1 MVMVMTN
8 IRFAYPWFSDFLN
21 FRSASESLGSTYH
34 CYFKAL
40 NKYCMDNYPDSSN
53 LSQDI
58 IDEWCKQ
65 RNTESDQTWKGRLS
79 FVRTILIYGNSR
91 GHINISLPELPLV
104 DKIHYKPHAFTE
116 NELFNLF
123 YACDN
128 VEIVCN
134 RNSTKMR
141 KIMMPVLFR
150 LLYSTG
156 MRPIEVVNLQRSDFD
171 FETGVVSIKKSKGY
185 NQRFI
190 VLHDTML
197 ELVKQYDVEIEK
209 YYPSRTYFFP
219 SKNNTNFRRSWV
231 TENFKKLWFKYNTAY
246 ARAYDLR
253 HNYAIK
259 NIMSWTN
266 AGIEFNSKILALS
279 KSMGHSS
286 VNETMYYFSIVPA
299 LYDKLEELTGKSFDE
314 LIPEVIDDEDE

>member
-1 MVMVMTN
+1 MTDVTF
-8 IRFAYPWFSDFLN
+8 IYSWFSDFLN
-21 FRSASESLGSTYH
+21 FRRASESWGKTYC
-34 CYFKAL
+34 CYLKSL

-53 LSQDI
+53 LSQNI

-65 RNTESDQTWKGRLS
+65 RNTESDYTWKGRLN
-79 FVRTILIYGNSR
+79 FVRTLLNYGNSR

-104 DKIHYKPHAFTE
+104 DRVHYKPHAFTKE
-116 NELFNLF
+116 ELTNLF

-134 RNSTKMR
+134 RNDTKMR

-156 MRPIEVVNLQRSDFD
+156 MRPIEVVNLYRSDFN
-171 FETGVVSIKKSKGY
+171 FETGVVSIRKSKGY
-185 NQRFI
+185 NQRFV
-190 VLHDTML
+190 VLHDSML
-197 ELVKQYDVEIEK
+197 ELVKQYDIEIAK

-219 SKNNTNFRRSWV
+219 KSNNTNFKSIWI
-231 TENFKKLWFKYNTAY
+231 TDNFKKLWYKYNTSY

-253 HNYAIK
+253 HNYAIE

-266 AGIEFNSKILALS
+266 VGIEFNSKILALS

-286 VNETMYYFSIVPA
+286 VKETMYYFSVVPA
-299 LYDKLEELTGKSFDE
+299 LYDKLEELTSKSFDE
-314 LIPEVIDDEDE
+314 LIPEVTDNEDE

>member
-1 MVMVMTN
+1 MVMVMTD
-8 IRFAYPWFSDFLN
+8 ITFFYSWFSDFLN
-21 FRSASESLGSTYH
+21 FRRASESWGDTYC
-34 CYFKAL
+34 CYLKSL
-40 NKYCMDNYPDSSN
+40 NKYCLENFPDSLN
-53 LSQDI
+53 LSQNI

-65 RNTESDQTWKGRLS
+65 RTTENSQTWKRRLY
-79 FVRTILIYGNSR
+79 FVRTLLNYGNSR
-91 GHINISLPELPLV
+91 GHINIELPELPLV
-104 DKIHYKPHAFTE
+104 DEIHYKPHAFTKV
-116 NELFNLF
+116 ELINLF
-123 YACDN
+123 DACDN
-128 VEIVCN
+128 IEIVRN
-134 RNSTKMR
+134 RNSTRMR

-171 FETGVVSIKKSKGY
+171 FETGIISIRKSKGY
-185 NQRFI
+185 NQHFV
-190 VLHDTML
+190 VLHDSML
-197 ELVKQYDVEIEK
+197 KLVKQYDVEIDK

-219 SKNNTNFRRSWV
+219 NKNDTKFKRNWI
-231 TENFKKLWFKYNTAY
+231 TENFKKLWYKYNTSY

-253 HNYAIK
+253 HNYAIE

-266 AGIEFNSKILALS
+266 TGIEFNSKILALS

-286 VNETMYYFSIVPA
+286 VKKTMYYFSIVPA